1 MTEEPLLLLEHLI
14 QTSIQRVLFY
24 QRKIFIQQISHCA
37 LLKPLPMQP
46 PFAPRINESIADQGL
61 QNMLPA
67 SSLSTIG
74 QTLGPEI
81 IQAQLL
87 VKITGQPTGSPLPGP
102 MQFHLFEPDRPAR
115 QSRRRSPGAAD
126 QPETTPK
133 AGSAR
138 ASHRRLRSSG
148 TSFRADCH

>member
-1 MTEEPLLLLEHLI
+1 MTEELLLVLEHLI
-14 QTSIQRVLFY
+14 QTTIQRVLFY
-24 QRKIFIQQISHCA
+24 QRKIFIQQISHRA

-46 PFAPRINESIADQGL
+46 PFAARINESIADQGL

-87 VKITGQPTGSPLPGP
+87 VKITGQPTGSPLPRP
-102 MQFHLFEPDRPAR
+102 MQFHLFEPYLHPKP
-115 QSRRRSPGAAD
+115 SREVWVVAD
-126 QPETTPK
+126 
-133 AGSAR
+133 
-138 ASHRRLRSSG
+138 
-148 TSFRADCH
+148 

>member
-1 MTEEPLLLLEHLI
+1 MIEEPLLLLEHLI

-46 PFAPRINESIADQGL
+46 PFAARINESIADQGL

-87 VKITGQPTGSPLPGP
+87 VKITGQPTGSPLPAAKSGSC
-102 MQFHLFEPDRPAR
+102 RSAGNNAKGR
-115 QSRRRSPGAAD
+115 VRSRF
-126 QPETTPK
+126 
-133 AGSAR
+133 
-138 ASHRRLRSSG
+138 SSK
-148 TSFRADCH
+148 TSIVRHQLSC